1 MTQADKVLTANS
13 SFSFM
18 ATMLN
23 ENGTEF
29 LRPCAETERL
39 VRFDPWDADV
49 LLRFA
54 PTPETH
60 QRFIS
65 QD

>member
-1 MTQADKVLTANS
+1 
-13 SFSFM
+13 M

-23 ENGTEF
+23 ENDAEF
-29 LRPCAETERL
+29 LRPCAVTERL
-39 VRFDPWDADV
+39 VRYDPWDADV
-49 LLRFA
+49 MLRFT

-60 QRFIS
+60 QRFID

>member
-1 MTQADKVLTANS
+1 MTKADKVLTANS

-23 ENGTEF
+23 ENDAEF
-29 LRPCAETERL
+29 LRPCAVTERL
-39 VRFDPWDADV
+39 VRYDPWDADV
-49 LLRFA
+49 KLRFT

-60 QRFIS
+60 QRFID